1 MIKFKDISLVFAG
14 GSVALSN
21 ISTNISDGE
30 FVYLIGPSGSGK
42 SSFLKIIYKD
52 LIPTNGSIE
61 VTGLDVNDLARW
73 RIPLLRRKLGI
84 VLQEPKLLKDRTV
97 SENIGFAMEVLG
109 FTPGEIKIQVSQLL
123 SLVEI
128 EHEAYKYP
136 EQLSS
141 GQQTRVAIARALASK
156 PLVLLCDE
164 PTGNLDPELSSKIV
178 VLLEKIN
185 RAGTTVIMATHD
197 SSIVNRRK
205 KRIIELNAGKVIR
218 DEDRGRYN
226 ISGNN

>member
-164 PTGNLDPELSSKIV
+164 PTGNLDPALSSKIV

-185 RAGTTVIMATHD
+185 RAGTTIIMATHD

-205 KRIIELNAGKVIR
+205 KRIIELNVGKVIR

>member
-21 ISTNISDGE
+21 ITTNITDGE

-42 SSFLKIIYKD
+42 SSFLKIIYKE
-52 LIPTNGSIE
+52 LIPTNGNVE

-73 RIPLLRRKLGI
+73 RLPLLRRKLGI

-97 SENIGFAMEVLG
+97 SENIAFAMEVLG
-109 FTPGEIKIQVSQLL
+109 FAPGEIRTQVNQLL

-128 EHEAYKYP
+128 ENEAYKYP

-197 SSIVNRRK
+197 SGIVNRRK
-205 KRIIELNAGKVIR
+205 KRIIELNAGKVAR

-226 ISGNN
+226 ISGSN

>member
-1 MIKFKDISLVFAG
+1 MIKFKDISLVFEG

-21 ISTNISDGE
+21 ITTNIDDGE

-42 SSFLKIIYKD
+42 SSFLKIIYKE
-52 LIPTNGSIE
+52 LVPTNGEIE
-61 VTGLDVNDLARW
+61 VTGIDLNNLVNW
-73 RIPLLRRKLGI
+73 RVPLLRRKLGI

-97 SENIGFAMEVLG
+97 NENISFAMEVLG
-109 FTPGEIKIQVSQLL
+109 FSPGEIKTQVNQLV

-141 GQQTRVAIARALASK
+141 GQQTRVAIARALACK

-185 RAGTTVIMATHD
+185 RAGTTVVMATHD
-197 SSIVNRRK
+197 SGIVNRRK
-205 KRIIELNAGKVIR
+205 KRIIELDAGKMVR
-218 DEDRGRYN
+218 DEDLGRYN
-226 ISGNN
+226 FIGNA

>member
-1 MIKFKDISLVFAG
+1 
-14 GSVALSN
+14 
-21 ISTNISDGE
+21 
-30 FVYLIGPSGSGK
+30 
-42 SSFLKIIYKD
+42 
-52 LIPTNGSIE
+52 
-61 VTGLDVNDLARW
+61 
-73 RIPLLRRKLGI
+73 
-84 VLQEPKLLKDRTV
+84 
-97 SENIGFAMEVLG
+97 MEVLG
-109 FTPGEIKIQVSQLL
+109 FAPGEIRTQVNQLL

-128 EHEAYKYP
+128 DNEAYKYP

-197 SSIVNRRK
+197 SGIVNRRK
-205 KRIIELNAGKVIR
+205 KRIIELNDGKVAR

-226 ISGNN
+226 ISGSN

>member
-1 MIKFKDISLVFAG
+1 MIKFKDISLVFTG

-61 VTGLDVNDLARW
+61 VTGLDVNDLASW

>member
-1 MIKFKDISLVFAG
+1 MIKFKDVSLVFPG

-21 ISTNISDGE
+21 VSTKIDEGE

-42 SSFLKIIYKD
+42 SSFLKIIYKE
-52 LIPTNGSIE
+52 LLPTNGEVE
-61 VTGLDVNDLARW
+61 VTGLDLNSLASW
-73 RIPLLRRKLGI
+73 RVPLLRRKLGI
-84 VLQEPKLLKDRTV
+84 VLQEPKLLNDRTV
-97 SENIGFAMEVLG
+97 SENISFAMEVLG
-109 FTPGEIKIQVSQLL
+109 FSPYEINNQVNQLL
-123 SLVEI
+123 SLVDI

-141 GQQTRVAIARALASK
+141 GQQTRVSIARALASK
-156 PLVLLCDE
+156 PLLLLCDE

-185 RAGTTVIMATHD
+185 RAGTTVVMATHD
-197 SSIVNRRK
+197 SGIVNRRK
-205 KRIIELNAGKVIR
+205 KRIIELSTGKVIR

-226 ISGNN
+226 YVGNS

>member
-21 ISTNISDGE
+21 ITTNISDGE

-42 SSFLKIIYKD
+42 SSFLKIIYKE
-52 LIPTNGSIE
+52 LIPTNGNVE
-61 VTGLDVNDLARW
+61 VTGLDVNDLAPW
-73 RIPLLRRKLGI
+73 RVPLLRRKLGI
-84 VLQEPKLLKDRTV
+84 VLQEPKLLKNRTV
-97 SENIGFAMEVLG
+97 SENIAFAMEVLG
-109 FTPGEIKIQVSQLL
+109 FTPGEVRTQVIQLL

-128 EHEAYKYP
+128 ENEAYKYP

-141 GQQTRVAIARALASK
+141 GEQTRVAIARALASK

-185 RAGTTVIMATHD
+185 RAGTTIIMATHD
-197 SSIVNRRK
+197 SGIVNRRK
-205 KRIIELNAGKVIR
+205 KRIIELNAGKVAR

-226 ISGNN
+226 VSGNN

>member
-21 ISTNISDGE
+21 ITTNIADGE

-42 SSFLKIIYKD
+42 SSFLKIIYKE
-52 LIPTNGSIE
+52 LIPTNGNVE

-73 RIPLLRRKLGI
+73 RLPLLRRKLGI

-97 SENIGFAMEVLG
+97 SENIAFAMEVLG
-109 FTPGEIKIQVSQLL
+109 FAPGEIRTQVNQLL

-128 EHEAYKYP
+128 DNEAYKYP

-197 SSIVNRRK
+197 SGIVNRRK
-205 KRIIELNAGKVIR
+205 KRIIELNAGKVAR

-226 ISGNN
+226 ISGSN

>member
-1 MIKFKDISLVFAG
+1 MIKFKDISLVFEG

-21 ISTNISDGE
+21 ITTNIDDGE

-42 SSFLKIIYKD
+42 SSFLKIIYKE
-52 LIPTNGSIE
+52 LVPTNGEIE
-61 VTGLDVNDLARW
+61 VTGIDLNNLVNW
-73 RIPLLRRKLGI
+73 RVPLLRRKLGI

-97 SENIGFAMEVLG
+97 NENISFAMEVLG
-109 FTPGEIKIQVSQLL
+109 FAPGEIKTQVNQLV

-141 GQQTRVAIARALASK
+141 GQQTRVAIARALACK

-185 RAGTTVIMATHD
+185 RAGTTVVMATHD
-197 SSIVNRRK
+197 SGIVNRRK
-205 KRIIELNAGKVIR
+205 KRIIELDAGKMVR
-218 DEDRGRYN
+218 DEDLGRYN
-226 ISGNN
+226 FIGNA

>member
-1 MIKFKDISLVFAG
+1 MIKFKDISLVFEG

-21 ISTNISDGE
+21 ITTNIDDGE

-42 SSFLKIIYKD
+42 SSFLKIIYKE
-52 LIPTNGSIE
+52 LVPTNGEIE
-61 VTGLDVNDLARW
+61 VTGIDLNNLVNW
-73 RIPLLRRKLGI
+73 RVPLLRRKLGI

-97 SENIGFAMEVLG
+97 NENISFAMEVLG
-109 FTPGEIKIQVSQLL
+109 FSPGEIKTQVNQLV

-141 GQQTRVAIARALASK
+141 GQQTRVAIARALACK

-185 RAGTTVIMATHD
+185 RAGTTVVMATHD
-197 SSIVNRRK
+197 SGIVNRRK
-205 KRIIELNAGKVIR
+205 KRIIELGAGP
-218 DEDRGRYN
+218 GF
-226 ISGNN
+226 

>member
-21 ISTNISDGE
+21 ITTNITDGE

-42 SSFLKIIYKD
+42 SSFLKIIYKE
-52 LIPTNGSIE
+52 LIPTNGNVE

-73 RIPLLRRKLGI
+73 RVPLLRRKLGI

-97 SENIGFAMEVLG
+97 SENIAFAMEVLG
-109 FTPGEIKIQVSQLL
+109 FAPGEIRTQVNQLL

-128 EHEAYKYP
+128 ENEAYKYP

-197 SSIVNRRK
+197 SGIVNRRK
-205 KRIIELNAGKVIR
+205 KRIIELNHGKVAR

>member
-21 ISTNISDGE
+21 ITTNIADGE

-42 SSFLKIIYKD
+42 SSFLKIIYKE
-52 LIPTNGSIE
+52 LIPTNGNVE

-73 RIPLLRRKLGI
+73 RVPLLRRKLGI

-97 SENIGFAMEVLG
+97 SENIAFAMEVLG
-109 FTPGEIKIQVSQLL
+109 FAPGEIRTQVNQLL

-128 EHEAYKYP
+128 ENEAYKYP

-197 SSIVNRRK
+197 SGIVNRRK
-205 KRIIELNAGKVIR
+205 KRIIELNDGKVAR

>member
-109 FTPGEIKIQVSQLL
+109 LTPGEIKIQVSQLL

-164 PTGNLDPELSSKIV
+164 PTGNLDPALSSKIV

-185 RAGTTVIMATHD
+185 RAGTTIIMATHD
-197 SSIVNRRK
+197 SSIVN
-205 KRIIELNAGKVIR
+205 
-218 DEDRGRYN
+218 
-226 ISGNN
+226 

>member
-1 MIKFKDISLVFAG
+1 MIRFKDISLVFEG

-21 ISTNISDGE
+21 ITISINHGE
-30 FVYLIGPSGSGK
+30 FVYLIGSSGSGK
-42 SSFLKIIYKD
+42 SSFLKIIYKE
-52 LIPTNGSIE
+52 LIPTNGEIE
-61 VTGLDVNDLARW
+61 VTGIDLNNLADW
-73 RIPLLRRKLGI
+73 RVPLLRRKLGI

-97 SENIGFAMEVLG
+97 NENISFAMEVLG
-109 FTPGEIKIQVSQLL
+109 FAPGEIKTQVNQLL
-123 SLVEI
+123 SLVGI

-197 SSIVNRRK
+197 SGIVNRRK
-205 KRIIELNAGKVIR
+205 KRIIELDTGKMVR

-226 ISGNN
+226 FSGNS

>member
-21 ISTNISDGE
+21 ITTNIADGE

-42 SSFLKIIYKD
+42 SSFLKIIYKE
-52 LIPTNGSIE
+52 LIPTNGNVE

-73 RIPLLRRKLGI
+73 RLPLLRRKLGI

-97 SENIGFAMEVLG
+97 SENIAFAMEVLG
-109 FTPGEIKIQVSQLL
+109 FAPGEIRTQVNQLL

-128 EHEAYKYP
+128 ENEAYKYP

-197 SSIVNRRK
+197 SGIVNRRK
-205 KRIIELNAGKVIR
+205 KRIIELNAGKVAR

-226 ISGNN
+226 ISGSN

>member
-1 MIKFKDISLVFAG
+1 MIKFKDISLVFEG

-21 ISTNISDGE
+21 ITTNIDDGE

-42 SSFLKIIYKD
+42 SSFLKIIYKE
-52 LIPTNGSIE
+52 LVPTNGEIE
-61 VTGLDVNDLARW
+61 VTGIDLNNLVNW
-73 RIPLLRRKLGI
+73 RVPLLRRKLGI

-97 SENIGFAMEVLG
+97 NENISFAMEVLG
-109 FTPGEIKIQVSQLL
+109 FSPGEIKTQVNQLV

-141 GQQTRVAIARALASK
+141 GQQTRVAIARALACK

-185 RAGTTVIMATHD
+185 RAGTTVVMATHD
-197 SSIVNRRK
+197 SGIVNRRK
-205 KRIIELNAGKVIR
+205 KRIIELDTGKMVR
-218 DEDRGRYN
+218 DEDLGRYN
-226 ISGNN
+226 FIGNA

>member
-21 ISTNISDGE
+21 ITTNITDGE

-42 SSFLKIIYKD
+42 SSFLKIIYKE
-52 LIPTNGSIE
+52 LIPTNGNVE

-73 RIPLLRRKLGI
+73 RVPLLRRKLGI

-97 SENIGFAMEVLG
+97 SENIAFAMEVLG
-109 FTPGEIKIQVSQLL
+109 FTPGEVRTQVNQLL

-128 EHEAYKYP
+128 ENEAYKYP

-185 RAGTTVIMATHD
+185 RAGTTIIMATHD
-197 SSIVNRRK
+197 SGIVNRRK
-205 KRIIELNAGKVIR
+205 KRIIELNAGKVAR

-226 ISGNN
+226 VSGNN

>member
-1 MIKFKDISLVFAG
+1 MIKFKDVSLVFPG

-21 ISTNISDGE
+21 VSTKIDEGE

-42 SSFLKIIYKD
+42 SSFMKIIYKE
-52 LIPTNGSIE
+52 LLPTNGE
-61 VTGLDVNDLARW
+61 VDVTGLNLNSLASW
-73 RIPLLRRKLGI
+73 RVPLLRRKLGI
-84 VLQEPKLLKDRTV
+84 VLQEPKLLNDRTV
-97 SENIGFAMEVLG
+97 TENISFAMEVLG
-109 FTPGEIKIQVSQLL
+109 FSPYEINNQVNQLL
-123 SLVEI
+123 SLVDI
-128 EHEAYKYP
+128 EQEAYKYP

-141 GQQTRVAIARALASK
+141 GQQTRVSIARALASK

-185 RAGTTVIMATHD
+185 RAGTTVVMATHD
-197 SSIVNRRK
+197 SGIVNRRK
-205 KRIIELNAGKVIR
+205 KRIIELSTGKVIR

-226 ISGNN
+226 YVGNS

>member
-61 VTGLDVNDLARW
+61 VTGLDVNDLASW

-164 PTGNLDPELSSKIV
+164 PTGNLDPALSSKIV

-185 RAGTTVIMATHD
+185 RAGTTIIMATHD

>member
-21 ISTNISDGE
+21 ITINITDGE

-42 SSFLKIIYKD
+42 SSFLKIIYKE
-52 LIPTNGSIE
+52 LIPTNGNVE

-73 RIPLLRRKLGI
+73 RVPLLRRKLGI

-97 SENIGFAMEVLG
+97 SENIAFAMEVLG
-109 FTPGEIKIQVSQLL
+109 FTPGEVRTQVNQLL

-128 EHEAYKYP
+128 ENEAYKYP

-197 SSIVNRRK
+197 SGIVNRRK
-205 KRIIELNAGKVIR
+205 KRIIELNSGKVTR

>member
-1 MIKFKDISLVFAG
+1 MIKFKDISLVFEG

-21 ISTNISDGE
+21 ITTNIDDGE

-42 SSFLKIIYKD
+42 SSFLKIIYKE
-52 LIPTNGSIE
+52 LVPTNGEIE
-61 VTGLDVNDLARW
+61 VTGIDLNNLVNW
-73 RIPLLRRKLGI
+73 RVPLLRRKLGI

-97 SENIGFAMEVLG
+97 NENISFAMEVLG
-109 FTPGEIKIQVSQLL
+109 FAPGEIKTQVNQLV
-123 SLVEI
+123 SLVGI

-185 RAGTTVIMATHD
+185 RAGTTVVMATHN

-205 KRIIELNAGKVIR
+205 KRIIELDTGKMVR
-218 DEDRGRYN
+218 DEDLGRYN
-226 ISGNN
+226 FIGNA